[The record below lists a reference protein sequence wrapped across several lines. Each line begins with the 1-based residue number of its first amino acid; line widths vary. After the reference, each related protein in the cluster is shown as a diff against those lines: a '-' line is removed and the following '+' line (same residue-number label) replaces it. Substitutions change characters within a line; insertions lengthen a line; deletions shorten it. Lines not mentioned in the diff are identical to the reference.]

1 MVATSEE
8 ARALKPVGML
18 QGFKNF
24 LMQGD
29 IVIVAVGLVIALAF
43 STLIAA
49 FTDNVITPLV
59 NAAGAGGGTG
69 LGFHVNGQYVNFG
82 AVIGALIYF
91 VIFMAVIYFV
101 IVTPYRAIQKR
112 RGVTVFGDPPPAQ
125 TCPACLSEGLP
136 VAATKCRY
144 CGTVLGGVGGA

>member
-8 ARALKPVGML
+8 ARSERPSMGWV

-29 IVIVAVGLVIALAF
+29 IVIVAVGLVIALAL
-43 STLIAA
+43 STLIGS
-49 FTDNVITPLV
+49 FTGNIITPLV
-59 NAAGAGGGTG
+59 NAIGGGSNG
-69 LGFHVNGQYVNFG
+69 LGFTVRGQHVN
-82 AVIGALIYF
+82 IGAFISAVIYF

-101 IVTPYRAIQKR
+101 IVVPYRAVQKR
-112 RGVTVFGDPPPAQ
+112 RGVTVFGAPAPAQ

-144 CGTVLGGVGGA
+144 CGTALTGLGA

>member
-1 MVATSEE
+1 MVATTEE
-8 ARALKPVGML
+8 ARALRPVGLL

-29 IVIVAVGLVIALAF
+29 VVIVAIGLVIALAF

-49 FTDNVITPLV
+49 FTTNVITPLV

-69 LGFHVNGQYVNFG
+69 LGFHVNSQYVNFG
-82 AVIGALIYF
+82 AVIGAVIYF
-91 VIFMAVIYFV
+91 VIFMAVIYFALV
-101 IVTPYRAIQKR
+101 VPYRSLQKR

-144 CGTVLGGVGGA
+144 CATTLPGAGA

>member
-1 MVATSEE
+1 MVATTEE
-8 ARALKPVGML
+8 ARAQRPAGVLR
-18 QGFKNF
+18 GFKNF

-43 STLIAA
+43 STLISA
-49 FTDNVITPLV
+49 FTTSIITPLV
-59 NAAGAGGGTG
+59 NAAGGGTATG
-69 LGFHVNGQYVNFG
+69 IGFNVNGQYVNIAAFIS
-82 AVIGALIYF
+82 AVIYF
-91 VIFMAVIYFV
+91 VIFMLVIYFL
-101 IVTPYRAIQKR
+101 IVVPYRAIQKR

-144 CGTVLGGVGGA
+144 CGTTLGGVAA